1 MSQGSLR
8 VLVADDDRDTV
19 LSLLMLLRQW
29 GYDGV
34 AAYDGP
40 AALDAAA
47 ANPHDVVFLDI
58 GLPRLDGYQVARRLR
73 HLPGMTKALLV
84 AITGYGYAADV
95 LLCKEAGIDCH
106 FLKPVD
112 PAEIR
117 KVLARAESL
126 GREKRQLAC

>member
-19 LSLLMLLRQW
+19 ISLLMLLRQW

-40 AALDAAA
+40 STLNAAA

-58 GLPRLDGYQVARRLR
+58 GLPRLDGYEVARRLR
-73 HLPGMTKALLV
+73 QLPGMATALLV
-84 AITGYGYAADV
+84 AITGYGHASD
-95 LLCKEAGIDCH
+95 LQRCKEAGFDCH

-112 PAEIR
+112 PKEIHR
-117 KVLARAESL
+117 VLAKAESL
-126 GREKRQLAC
+126 GREQRQLAC

>member
-40 AALDAAA
+40 GALD
-47 ANPHDVVFLDI
+47 D
-58 GLPRLDGYQVARRLR
+58 
-73 HLPGMTKALLV
+73 
-84 AITGYGYAADV
+84 
-95 LLCKEAGIDCH
+95 LCKGLRLATVR
-106 FLKPVD
+106 L
-112 PAEIR
+112 IR
-117 KVLARAESL
+117 
-126 GREKRQLAC
+126 GP